1 MFCKF
6 YQRNL
11 SFLSVLLLCFNITNV
26 YAIDVFK
33 IAGNNHYVSGHWE
46 ELLTA
51 ALDITSENFGPYE
64 IVIHAH
70 GMGNE
75 RHQKEMIKGEL
86 INTRAGVTTP
96 KREASYIPIKIPI
109 RKGLLN
115 YRLLVANTSELQKFS
130 HIKTFEQLKEL
141 KVGLIDRWII
151 SDIFEHH
158 NFEVLRIA
166 DYDSF
171 YRMLKAKRYDYT
183 VRGVNEI
190 YAELETKQP
199 EGADF
204 SVVPNIGVYINSPTY
219 FFVSKRHPRLA
230 QRIEIGLEKIIKNGQ
245 FDEIFY
251 KWHQTSIDKSDINNR
266 IFITVEN
273 STLPDSTPTGRAELW
288 FRP

>member
-1 MFCKF
+1 
-6 YQRNL
+6 L
-11 SFLSVLLLCFNITNV
+11 SLSAINV
-26 YAIDVFK
+26 CANDVYK

-51 ALDITSENFGPYE
+51 SLDITREEFGPFE

-75 RHQKEMIKGEL
+75 RHLKEMIKGEL
-86 INTRAGVTTP
+86 INTRVGVTTP
-96 KREASYIPIKIPI
+96 KREVSYIPIKIPV

-115 YRLLVANTSELQKFS
+115 YRLLLANTSQLHKFAD
-130 HIKTFEQLKEL
+130 IKTFEQLKKL

-151 SDIFEHH
+151 SDVFQH
-158 NFEVLRIA
+158 NNFDVMRIA

-171 YRMLKAKRYDYT
+171 YRMLMAKRYDYT

-190 YAELETKQP
+190 YVDLDTKQP

-219 FFVSKRHPRLA
+219 FFISKRHPRLA
-230 QRIEIGLEKIIKNGQ
+230 KRIETGLEQIIKTGQ

-251 KWHQTSIDKSDINNR
+251 KWHQTSIDKAEINSR
-266 IFITVEN
+266 IFIPVEN
-273 STLPDSTPTGRAELW
+273 SNLPANTPTDRAELW
-288 FRP
+288 FQP